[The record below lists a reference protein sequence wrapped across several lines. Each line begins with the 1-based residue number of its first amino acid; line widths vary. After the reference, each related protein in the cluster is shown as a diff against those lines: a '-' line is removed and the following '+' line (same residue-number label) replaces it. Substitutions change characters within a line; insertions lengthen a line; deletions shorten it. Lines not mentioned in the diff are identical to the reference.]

1 MLIDV
6 FLSASTRFQILQRKR
21 LLLYQSDAEA
31 LLVMLQEHITC
42 WKVTVGTIYV
52 KGTGSGHDT
61 KMKHHLKLTANC
73 SVILCMTT
81 P

>member
-1 MLIDV
+1 MLIDI

-52 KGTGSGHDT
+52 KGTGSGELHNH
-61 KMKHHLKLTANC
+61 KAPLAWLHC
-73 SVILCMTT
+73 F
-81 P
+81 